1 MGGRAREGQREGVNP
16 LKQIL
21 KKIDLVQAVRVIVMA
36 LMLVVPV
43 VALVPETSY
52 AQLPNLNC
60 NDLQGV
66 NCTPR
71 TVSGLIKLVINWM
84 LALAGLIA
92 VLFLIVGGF
101 WYITSAGNEEQAEK
115 GKGTVINAIIGIIII
130 VLSWVIV
137 NVVSTLVS
145 SNSAQGI

>member
-1 MGGRAREGQREGVNP
+1 MNS

-21 KKIDLVQAVRVIVMA
+21 KKLDLIQAVRIIAMA
-36 LMLVVPV
+36 LMLVLPAV
-43 VALVPETSY
+43 SY

-60 NDLQGV
+60 SDLQGV
-66 NCTPR
+66 NCNQTQ

-115 GKGTVINAIIGIIII
+115 GKGTVINAIIGIVII

-137 NVVSTLVS
+137 NVVSRLVS
-145 SNSAQGI
+145 SNSASGI

>member
-1 MGGRAREGQREGVNP
+1 MNR

-21 KKIDLVQAVRVIVMA
+21 KKIDFLQVIR
-36 LMLVVPV
+36 V
-43 VALVPETSY
+43 VALSLGLLLPVASSAAGLLNNVPCGD
-52 AQLPNLNC
+52 LN
-60 NDLQGV
+60 GV
-66 NCTPR
+66 SCSSN

-92 VLFLIVGGF
+92 VLFLIIGGF

-137 NVVSTLVS
+137 NVVSNLVASQNS
-145 SNSAQGI
+145 SGI